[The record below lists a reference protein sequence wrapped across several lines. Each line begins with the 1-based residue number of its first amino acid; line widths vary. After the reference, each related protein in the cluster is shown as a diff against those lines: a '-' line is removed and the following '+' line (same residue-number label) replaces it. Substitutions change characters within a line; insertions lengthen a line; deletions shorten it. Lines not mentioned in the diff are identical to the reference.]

1 MKSYLTPVL
10 PRYPAISVWV
20 EDQAAGA
27 EPDVVLAAVAAL
39 GLIMVPLMDEVLV
52 HNNHIEDTMIND
64 QTVSIIS
71 VIGNLGLGIS
81 KLFFGFLIGS
91 MALVADGIHSS
102 IDVLSSS
109 ITYIGLR
116 VAKKPEDEKHPYGY
130 QKAESIAG
138 FFVAL
143 FLGVSGVWIIY
154 EAITRFLGGDL
165 VKLSLGAI
173 LVVIASILVAEG
185 LARLKFHYGRKYK
198 SLALVADG
206 EHSRAD
212 ALSSVGVLIGLVL
225 ANYFAL
231 ADAIVA
237 LIIGIYIVYEAFQI
251 SKEITDSLL
260 DVSNKEVE
268 ERIQKICHSHNIE
281 ISSLKTRQIGQSN
294 FAEIKIK
301 LPLRLKLDKVQEIT
315 ETLEE
320 RLLNNIPY
328 LSQVII
334 AVEAYDASTNTVVPR
349 LGGRIGELKGFEKIG
364 PVKVGQR
371 FLIPLVGDNI
381 AETFGAKDYLI
392 IDYKNNKIVRKEKME
407 NPYFQENSPHGAR
420 FIKAVRGDKIFT
432 PQIGP
437 NARQNLNSFG
447 IEVEVIPEDKKV
459 DDVLTLIEE
468 MS

>member
-1 MKSYLTPVL
+1 MK
-10 PRYPAISVWV
+10 
-20 EDQAAGA
+20 
-27 EPDVVLAAVAAL
+27 
-39 GLIMVPLMDEVLV
+39 
-52 HNNHIEDTMIND
+52 D

-71 VIGNLGLGIS
+71 VIGNLGLGVS

-102 IDVLSSS
+102 LDVLSSS
-109 ITYIGLR
+109 ITYIGIR
-116 VAKKPEDEKHPYGY
+116 VAKRPEDAKHPYGY
-130 QKAESIAG
+130 ERAESIAG

-143 FLGVSGVWIIY
+143 ILAISGLWIIY
-154 EAITRFLGGDL
+154 EAIDRFLGGEL

-173 LVVIASILVAEG
+173 LVVIASIVIAEG
-185 LARLKFHYGRKYK
+185 LARLKFHYGRKFR

-212 ALSSVGVLIGLVL
+212 ALSSVGVLIGLIL

-237 LIIGIYIVYEAFQI
+237 FLIGIYIVYEAFQI

-260 DVSNKEVE
+260 DVSNKEIE
-268 ERIQKICHSHNIE
+268 ERIQKICQSHDIN
-281 ISSLKTRQIGQSN
+281 ISSLKTRQIGRAN
-294 FAEIKIK
+294 FAEIKVK

-328 LSQVII
+328 LSQVVI
-334 AVEAYDASTNTVVPR
+334 AVEAYNTSKTTILPR
-349 LGGRIGELKGFEKIG
+349 LGGQIGELKGFEKIG

-371 FLIPLVGDNI
+371 FLIPLVGDKI
-381 AETFGAKDYLI
+381 ASTFGAKEYLVV
-392 IDYKNNKIVRKEKME
+392 DYKHNKIIRKDKIT
-407 NPYFQENSPHGAR
+407 NPYFQDNSPHGAR
-420 FIKAVRGDKIFT
+420 FIKAIRGDKIFT

-437 NARQNLNSFG
+437 NARQNLDSFG
-447 IEVEVIPEDKKV
+447 IEVEIVSKDRTI
-459 DDVLTLIEE
+459 DDVLTVIQE

>member
-1 MKSYLTPVL
+1 MT
-10 PRYPAISVWV
+10 I
-20 EDQAAGA
+20 
-27 EPDVVLAAVAAL
+27 
-39 GLIMVPLMDEVLV
+39 
-52 HNNHIEDTMIND
+52 TD

-71 VIGNLGLGIS
+71 VIGNLGLGIA

-91 MALVADGIHSS
+91 VALVADGIHSS
-102 IDVLSSS
+102 LDVLSSS
-109 ITYIGLR
+109 ITYVGLR

-130 QKAESIAG
+130 QRAESIAG

-143 FLGVSGVWIIY
+143 ILGISGAWITY
-154 EAITRFLGGDL
+154 EAIMRFLGGEL

-173 LVVIASILVAEG
+173 IVVIASILIAEG

-231 ADAIVA
+231 ADAVVA
-237 LIIGIYIVYEAFQI
+237 LIIGLYIIYEAFQI

-268 ERIQKICHSHNIE
+268 ERIQRICHSHDIE
-281 ISSLKTRQIGQSN
+281 ISSLKTRQIGQAN

-320 RLLNNIPY
+320 RLLNNIPH

-334 AVEAYDASTNTVVPR
+334 AVEGYNASTNTVFPR

-364 PVKVGQR
+364 PVKIGRR
-371 FLIPLVGDNI
+371 FLIPLAGDDV
-381 AETFGAKDYLI
+381 AETFGAKEYLI
-392 IDYKNNKIVRKEKME
+392 VDYKYDKIVRREKMA
-407 NPYFQENSPHGAR
+407 NPYFRENSPHGAR

-437 NARQNLNSFG
+437 NARQNLDTFG
-447 IEVEVIPEDKKV
+447 IEVAIVPKDSKIDN
-459 DDVLTLIEE
+459 VLSLIGE